1 MAALRTASGKDAS
14 SVSLIP
20 GFFSTTDLHRNT
32 GTLDS
37 LATPIANILDDIDN
51 EARDLNKPDIGADE
65 RYPITA
71 VPAISINDVSVTEGN
86 SGTTNAVFTVLLSQ
100 RTTQTVT
107 VNFSTA
113 NGTATTADND
123 YSSTSGMVTFN
134 PLDTVE
140 QISISVNGDT
150 KDEPNETFI
159 VNLTN
164 PSNATIADGQ
174 GIGTILNDD
183 SQPTISINDISVNEG
198 NAGTTNAIF
207 TVTLSQVSAQTVT
220 VNFATVNGTAT
231 VANNDYVAKSG
242 TLTFLPGT
250 TVQFDTIL
258 VNGDAT
264 NEPDETFF
272 VNLSGATNATIADG
286 QGLCTIH
293 NDDGVPNITIN
304 DVSAT
309 EGNSGTTPAVFVVS
323 LSTSSS
329 QIVTVNFATAAGTA
343 TAGIDYVN
351 SSGTITFNPGET
363 LKRDTVLVVG
373 DLLNEA
379 DETFFVNLSNPI
391 NAVIGDAQ
399 GVGVIIND
407 DPLPSLSINDVS
419 VIEGNS
425 GTTTAQFT
433 VKLTPASGRTVTVKY
448 ATANVTAVAPSDY
461 VATSGILTFIAGDT
475 AKQISV
481 IVNGDLSNEADETY
495 WVNLTDPIFD
505 IILDDQGTC
514 TIINDDQPGANLA
527 LTKTDLPDPVYINAA
542 LVYTINVT
550 NAGPDPASNVV
561 VRDTLPPGV
570 SYQSSSGT
578 GWTIINASG
587 IVTST
592 RSSLAVG
599 PAPAITITVTSPSTA
614 GTISNPAVVSS
625 STLDNDLSNNRDVE
639 QTTVVAGIDLSI
651 IKLDSPDPVTA
662 GGALTYTINVMNSGP
677 GDASSVVVR
686 DVMSPGVTCVSA
698 SGNGWACSPV
708 GGIVT
713 CTRPLLSAG
722 TAPSITIIGTAPPN
736 AGIISNTA
744 TVSGAVTD
752 PVASNNSTTI
762 TTTVNPVSTITQ
774 AIQNL
779 IRQVE
784 CLVSSGILNAGNGNA
799 LIAKLHA
806 ALQSVDRGN
815 SMSAANQLQAFI
827 NEVNALMQSGRL
839 SASDGQPLIAGA
851 TVAINLLPAIEPG
864 NLDGRSAITVLDAS
878 TPTEY
883 VLSQNYPNPFNPATA
898 IQFSIVTPGRVS
910 LIIYN
915 TLGEE
920 VARLIDR
927 DAPPGKYEIRWDASQ
942 LQSGIYFYRLLTRD
956 FVETKKLIM
965 MK

>member
-1 MAALRTASGKDAS
+1 AGYGIYLYACTGGTGLPTPRGLLANNFVYGNGSTTEGIDFYADTYIDVYYNTVHMTYVNINTDAFYEYAGSSNSINVVNNIFANSGGGYAYTVYTPAGIGTSNYNDLYATGANLASWSNVNQANLAALRTASGKDAS

-183 SQPTISINDISVNEG
+183 SQPTISLNDISVNEG

-662 GGALTYTINVMNSGP
+662 G
-677 GDASSVVVR
+677 
-686 DVMSPGVTCVSA
+686 
-698 SGNGWACSPV
+698 
-708 GGIVT
+708 
-713 CTRPLLSAG
+713 
-722 TAPSITIIGTAPPN
+722 
-736 AGIISNTA
+736 
-744 TVSGAVTD
+744 
-752 PVASNNSTTI
+752 
-762 TTTVNPVSTITQ
+762 
-774 AIQNL
+774 
-779 IRQVE
+779 
-784 CLVSSGILNAGNGNA
+784 
-799 LIAKLHA
+799 
-806 ALQSVDRGN
+806 
-815 SMSAANQLQAFI
+815 
-827 NEVNALMQSGRL
+827 
-839 SASDGQPLIAGA
+839 
-851 TVAINLLPAIEPG
+851 
-864 NLDGRSAITVLDAS
+864 
-878 TPTEY
+878 
-883 VLSQNYPNPFNPATA
+883 
-898 IQFSIVTPGRVS
+898 
-910 LIIYN
+910 
-915 TLGEE
+915 
-920 VARLIDR
+920 
-927 DAPPGKYEIRWDASQ
+927 
-942 LQSGIYFYRLLTRD
+942 
-956 FVETKKLIM
+956 
-965 MK
+965 